1 MTTKDENNDF
11 LLKTSENQ
19 QNTSKFLFIYFIAVV
34 IFGFAVFSI
43 KIIKLI
49 AISDAST
56 LLFFRGFAISFCSL
70 IYSKK
75 DGICLPSYTNVGDT
89 YWLTVRNT
97 SHFLSSL
104 FLVLALNYMRLAT
117 AVVFSALYP
126 AIAVVFSIIILKEKF
141 YLRYILGISLC
152 FSGCLI
158 MVLNEKPEVA
168 LPNETP
174 FQNNTILYSNNIID
188 QPKKALNT
196 NDDIELF
203 NILIGTLFGL
213 SHSVSLAM
221 FNVSTKLLINKKVNS
236 NIMNYYMGLSLMIL
250 TFILGFFTN
259 IHNEVLYN
267 WNYILSALFSGI
279 IFFTGFTVTNYS
291 FKSKLQILHTT
302 SVGYFQIVHSFI
314 LGVLFLNESVYF
326 TDLIGC
332 AIIIVYNIF
341 NAMFPIKE

>member
-141 YLRYILGISLC
+141 YPRYILGISLC
-152 FSGCLI
+152 FCGCLI
-158 MVLNEKPEVA
+158 MVLNEKSEVP

-174 FQNNTILYSNNIID
+174 FHNDTISVNFINQSNII
-188 QPKKALNT
+188 LNT
-196 NDDIELF
+196 NDDKIELY
-203 NILIGTLFGL
+203 NIVMGLLCGLI
-213 SHSVSLAM
+213 HSVSLAM
-221 FNVSTKLLINKKVNS
+221 FHVSTKFLINKKVDS
-236 NIMNYYMGLSLMIL
+236 NIMNYYMGLIVMIL
-250 TFILGFFTN
+250 SFILGFFTN
-259 IHNEVLYN
+259 IHNQVLYN
-267 WNYILSALFSGI
+267 GFYIISALISGI
-279 IFFTGFTVTNYS
+279 IFFFAFKVTNYS
-291 FKSKLQILHTT
+291 FKSKLEVLHTT

-326 TDLIGC
+326 TDLLGC
-332 AIIIVYNIF
+332 SIIIVYNIL
-341 NAMFPIKE
+341 NVMFPIKE